1 MKVKKDEE
9 IEAARVELVPLI
21 DCVFLLLIF
30 FMCAAT
36 MTKVDAPTEVRLP
49 IASNGAE
56 QKDPEHRG
64 TVNIVPIGGRAPS
77 GEFSTEEKPFL
88 VFGQLVGDEGL
99 EAAMKERM
107 KDKEEKNMRLYL
119 RADRTVKF
127 ALVKRAMTACAAAGV
142 SDVIFATYEHDMY
155 MKDEKK

>member
-1 MKVKKDEE
+1 MKVKKTHE
-9 IEAARVELVPLI
+9 IEEARVELVPLI

-36 MTKVDAPTEVRLP
+36 MTKVDAPTEVQLP

-56 QKDPEHRG
+56 QKDPERRG
-64 TVNIVPIGGRAPS
+64 TVNVVPIGGRTPD
-77 GEFSTEEKPFL
+77 GEFSTEDRPFL
-88 VFGQLVGDEGL
+88 VFGKLVGDEGL
-99 EAAMKERM
+99 QEAMTTHRKTEP
-107 KDKEEKNMRLYL
+107 NMRLYL

-142 SDVIFATYEHDMY
+142 SDVIFATYERDIY
-155 MKDEKK
+155 LKDGGK

>member
-1 MKVKKDEE
+1 MKVKKPQE
-9 IEAARVELVPLI
+9 IEEARVELVPLI

-56 QKDPEHRG
+56 QKDPSRRG
-64 TVNIVPIGGRAPS
+64 TVNVVPIGGRTPG
-77 GEFSTEEKPFL
+77 GETSTEERPFL
-88 VFGQLVGDEGL
+88 VFGRLVGDEGL
-99 EAAMKERM
+99 ELAMKEHL
-107 KDKEEKNMRLYL
+107 KTEPSMRLYL

-127 ALVKRAMTACAAAGV
+127 QLVKRAMTACAAAGV
-142 SDVIFATYEHDMY
+142 ADVIFATYEHDLY

>member
-1 MKVKKDEE
+1 MKAKRSHE
-9 IEAARVELVPLI
+9 IEDARVELVPLI

-36 MTKVDAPTEVRLP
+36 MTKVDAPTEVSLP

-56 QKDPEHRG
+56 QKDPSMRG

-77 GEFSTEEKPFL
+77 GELSTEEKPFL
-88 VFGQLVGDEGL
+88 VFGQLVSDEGL
-99 EAAMKERM
+99 QTAMVERL
-107 KDKEEKNMRLYL
+107 KEEKNMRLYL

-127 ALVKRAMTACAAAGV
+127 QLVKRAMTACAAAGI
-142 SDVIFATYEHDMY
+142 SDVIFATYEHDLY
-155 MKDEKK
+155 MKDAKK

>member
-1 MKVKKDEE
+1 MKAKRSHE
-9 IEAARVELVPLI
+9 IEDARVELVPLI

-56 QKDPEHRG
+56 QKDPERRG
-64 TVNIVPIGGRAPS
+64 TVNIVPIGGRTPG

-99 EAAMKERM
+99 QTAMTEHM
-107 KDKEEKNMRLYL
+107 KAEPGMRLYL
-119 RADRTVKF
+119 RADRSVKF
-127 ALVKRAMTACAAAGV
+127 ALVKRAMTACAAAGL
-142 SDVIFATYEHDMY
+142 SDVIFATYEHDLY
-155 MKDEKK
+155 MKDGKK

>member
-1 MKVKKDEE
+1 MKVKKSEE
-9 IEAARVELVPLI
+9 IEDARVELVPLI

-49 IASNGAE
+49 VASNGAE
-56 QKDPEHRG
+56 QKDPERRG
-64 TVNIVPIGGRAPS
+64 TVNIVPIGGRTP
-77 GEFSTEEKPFL
+77 GNEFSTEERPFL

-99 EAAMKERM
+99 EVAMKEHV
-107 KDKEEKNMRLYL
+107 KTEPNMRLYL

-127 ALVKRAMTACAAAGV
+127 QLVKRAMTACAAAGV
-142 SDVIFATYEHDMY
+142 SDVIFATYEKDIY
-155 MKDEKK
+155 MKEEGK

>member
-1 MKVKKDEE
+1 MKAKRSEE
-9 IEAARVELVPLI
+9 IEDARVELVPLI

-36 MTKVDAPTEVRLP
+36 MTKVDAPTEVQLP

-56 QKDPEHRG
+56 QKDPERRG

-77 GEFSTEEKPFL
+77 GEFSTEERPFL
-88 VFGQLVGDEGL
+88 VFGQLMNDEGL
-99 EAAMKERM
+99 QTAMAEHVKVEP
-107 KDKEEKNMRLYL
+107 NMRLYL

-127 ALVKRAMTACAAAGV
+127 QLVKRAMTACAAAGV
-142 SDVIFATYEHDMY
+142 SDVIFATYEHDIY
-155 MKDEKK
+155 TKDEKK

>member
-1 MKVKKDEE
+1 MKAKRSHE
-9 IEAARVELVPLI
+9 IEDARVELVPLI

-56 QKDPEHRG
+56 QKDPERRG
-64 TVNIVPIGGRAPS
+64 TVNVVPIGGRTPS
-77 GEFSTEEKPFL
+77 GEFSTEDKPFL

-99 EAAMKERM
+99 ELAMKEHV
-107 KDKEEKNMRLYL
+107 KTEPNMRLYL

-142 SDVIFATYEHDMY
+142 SDVIFATYEHDLY